1 MLTAIK
7 NNKHLLTVISAFLL
21 FVVIV
26 GVKGNFPTNDDWY
39 FVRQVKAFDLGIFK
53 LHAKVLPIFIVQ
65 GFLGL
70 LWGKLFGIGFDTL
83 RILTL
88 LVTIISGIVL
98 YQTILLV
105 TPQKRLAALGVFTYL
120 FNPIVLSSAFTFM
133 TENYYL
139 LFMICSVYFALK
151 FFSLNR
157 SKDFYIALLFMLLT
171 SLIRQTGLFL
181 FFAFIV
187 AAFGKNVKSISRQKT
202 LFFLLS
208 LAITVLIIVLW
219 PRYQTAVIDK
229 SINLSDGYKAVA
241 KRFSVLLLAIPMVVF
256 SISPLFIIKKPS
268 LGRLID
274 LSVLTCLFAYML
286 FRVDIFPLGSVFYFE
301 SLHIK
306 SGFRHTLSI
315 FDNVPVKIFM
325 SVYLGS
331 LISVS
336 VIYVLSKIKKIHLNN
351 KVIVFLLLCA
361 AGVLAP
367 TLLTA
372 AVYDRYFTP
381 LIVFLI
387 LLLIPEIKA
396 QSKIFTLGVVIFVFI
411 SVVNVYEFIIVK
423 SLKHQ
428 IYESLLADSTINVTE
443 RDIYI
448 DDTYSKYLYAEEQE
462 DYEGSGQ
469 NLPVGLVHKCFIQ
482 QYTSDGP
489 FTLFIKNLEDKV
501 EKRIENP
508 SVYGA
513 TPPIRNIRIS
523 KHLNELNRTEMYF
536 SPLYSIIGKTAF
548 VGSWCD
554 K

>member
-1 MLTAIK
+1 MFTAIK
-7 NNKHLLTVISAFLL
+7 NNRHLLAVIVAFLL

-70 LWGKLFGIGFDTL
+70 LWGTLFGIGFDSL

-88 LVTIISGIVL
+88 LVTLFSGIIL
-98 YQTILLV
+98 YRTILLV
-105 TPQKRLAALGVFTYL
+105 TPQKRLAGLGMFIYL

-139 LFMICSVYFALK
+139 LFMVCSVYFAVK
-151 FFSLNR
+151 FFNLNR
-157 SKDFYIALLFMLLT
+157 TKEFYLALLFMLLT
-171 SLIRQTGLFL
+171 SLVRQTGLFL
-181 FFAFIV
+181 FLAFFA
-187 AAFGKNVKSISRQKT
+187 AASWKNVKNISWRKT
-202 LFFLLS
+202 LFFFFSLTVTILL
-208 LAITVLIIVLW
+208 IVFW
-219 PRYQTAVIDK
+219 PRYQTSVIDK
-229 SINLSDGYKAVA
+229 SINLSSGYNVILE
-241 KRFSVLLLAIPMVVF
+241 RLSVYLLAIPMLVF
-256 SISPLFIIKKPS
+256 WISPLFIIKKPS
-268 LGRLID
+268 VGRLFD
-274 LSVLTCLFAYML
+274 VSVLTWLFSYIV

-306 SGFRHTLSI
+306 SGFRHSLSI
-315 FDNVPVKIFM
+315 FDNVPAKIVM
-325 SVYLGS
+325 SVYLGL

-336 VIYVLSKIKKIHLNN
+336 AIYVFNKIKKIHINN
-351 KVIVFLLLCA
+351 RVTVFLWLCVV
-361 AGVLAP
+361 GVLTP
-367 TLLTA
+367 ILLTPT
-372 AVYDRYFTP
+372 VYDRYFTP
-381 LIVFLI
+381 LIVFTV
-387 LLLIPEIKA
+387 LLLIPEIKS
-396 QSKIFTLGVVIFVFI
+396 QSKIFTLGILIFAFI

-423 SLKHQ
+423 SLKHKL
-428 IYESLLADSTINVTE
+428 YESLLADSTVNVTE

-462 DYEGSGQ
+462 DYAGRGQ

-482 QYTSDGP
+482 QYTIDGP

-501 EKRIENP
+501 EKRIKNP
-508 SVYGA
+508 SVYGS

-523 KHLNELNRTEMYF
+523 KHLNELNRNEMYF